1 LFTPQLLFGEVGSS
15 PDILAHEPFLER
27 ARLQR
32 EQECDQSARLALGGY
47 VVARLVD
54 KLRLLKPDSE
64 SHEAFRWQREAV
76 RRHVDD
82 LPSDAPEAAHLG
94 GVVAAVPEQGQPGS
108 ALWKSLTA
116 YAYFLEHEGRLEE
129 SLEMVTLAAWS
140 QGSETPVGDFT
151 AYALFAGRLNR
162 RLAKWDAASACYGAA
177 EEAGSELGDSLSTL
191 RGKLGRGAVHRGRGN
206 YPAARAVAESV
217 LRDATEL
224 QLTEAQAMAYADLGA
239 IYGLQGLR
247 LEALEA
253 EYHAFQLSREPL
265 QQMRA
270 LGNLALGLSEIGA
283 FEAARLAFKIVT
295 ESNASVEVRV
305 NALFDLMDL
314 ESSLGNRVA
323 FERYRVVAE
332 DYRGRMSPSMWA
344 DYHYKIGVGLAR
356 FGQAT
361 RAQLSLTSGLE
372 IAKRHRLNA
381 WYFKIEKALKEL
393 SERGDQQLSPKQASP
408 LSEEPVVREM
418 EIGLR
423 QYAAAAATQRNRSWP
438 SV

>member
-15 PDILAHEPFLER
+15 LDILAHEPFLER

-94 GVVAAVPEQGQPGS
+94 GVVAAVPEQGQAGS

-129 SLEMVTLAAWS
+129 SLEVLTLAALS
-140 QGSETPVGDFT
+140 QGGETPVEDFT

-162 RLAKWDAASACYGAA
+162 RLAKWEAARTCYGAA
-177 EEAGSELGDSLSTL
+177 EEAGSEVGDSLAML
-191 RGKLGRGAVHRGRGN
+191 RGRLGRGTVHGGQGN
-206 YPAARAVAESV
+206 YPAARALVESV
-217 LRDATEL
+217 LHEATRL
-224 QLTEAQAMAYADLGA
+224 GLTEAQAMAYADLGV
-239 IYGLQGLR
+239 IYTSQGLR

-253 EYHAFQLSREPL
+253 EYQAFQLSCDTP

-270 LGNLALGLSEIGA
+270 LGNLAVGLSEIGA
-283 FEAARLAFKIVT
+283 LEAARLAFRIVT
-295 ESNASVEVRV
+295 KSDASVEVRA
-305 NALFDLMDL
+305 NAFLELMDL

-323 FERYRVVAE
+323 FERYRGAAE
-332 DYRGRMSPSMWA
+332 EYQNRMPPSLSV
-344 DYHYKIGVGLAR
+344 DYHYKMGVGLAR
-356 FGQAT
+356 FGQAG
-361 RAQLSLTSGLE
+361 RAHVSLTTGLE
-372 IAKRHRLNA
+372 LSERHGLNA
-381 WYFKIEKALKEL
+381 WYFKIERALRGLAERNDEQLQPRQASSL
-393 SERGDQQLSPKQASP
+393 SEA
-408 LSEEPVVREM
+408 PVVREM

-423 QYAAAAATQRNRSWP
+423 HYAAIAAT
-438 SV
+438 